1 MDAAVASGAHADATS
16 IRAMVIATQSLTMG
30 ALVVL
35 VAFADAIDT
44 FTMIIAVDSLTCST
58 SPRQITLANTVHARA
73 VVIAIVTRLTGYTF
87 TVLACIALLAHTIA
101 FSVISTMVG
110 ATQNAAVLYSCGLEG
125 SP

>member
-1 MDAAVASGAHADATS
+1 
-16 IRAMVIATQSLTMG
+16 MG

-35 VAFADAIDT
+35 VALAHAIDT
-44 FTMIIAVDSLTCST
+44 FAMIIAVDALASST

-87 TVLACIALLAHTIA
+87 TVLASIALLAHTVA

-110 ATQNAAVLYSCGLEG
+110 ATQNAAVLALVFSLASTHAVSASAVVAAIIQACLL
-125 SP
+125 ST